1 MGFFSS
7 IVSTL
12 SSVVST
18 AASIASSIGGAISSA
33 VSTIAPVISKVP
45 NQIGM
50 VVNIISTLAQVLNVI
65 RPNENIDSIGDRV
78 IQASEQDPTMK
89 PERFNTYEE
98 YLNAIRTF
106 ELDPQKT
113 KQNMEN
119 GTATVI
125 GLATVGKATEER
137 FDLRENSS
145 AEMIQV
151 IAKSPEFFN
160 PDRMGN
166 LVRNDANFG
175 EISRYLDG
183 KLSLGQTDALYD
195 RLFAMEQ
202 KINPSANRD
211 QFDNALYAAK
221 NNQETA

>member
-1 MGFFSS
+1 MGLFSF
-7 IVSTL
+7 ICDTV
-12 SSVVST
+12 SSVAST
-18 AASIASSIGGAISSA
+18 AVSVASSIGGAISSTIDKMLPYLEKIHPVLGQ
-33 VSTIAPVISKVP
+33 VSE
-45 NQIGM
+45 
-50 VVNIISTLAQVLNVI
+50 IIRDVGKILGILNPGEEI
-65 RPNENIDSIGDRV
+65 EDIGDRV

-89 PERFNTYEE
+89 PERFDTYEE

-113 KQNMEN
+113 KQNQEN
-119 GTATVI
+119 QTATII

-137 FDLRENSS
+137 FDLRDNSS
-145 AEMIQV
+145 VEMIRV
-151 IAKSPEFFN
+151 IAKSREFFN
-160 PDRMGN
+160 ADRMGN

-175 EISRYLDG
+175 EIGRYLDG

-221 NNQETA
+221 NTQETA